1 MSDYVNSLNS
11 GDMEKNNALS
21 VHQRHMDALTMVR
34 NQFTEL
40 SLELLNL
47 KAEAESIVS
56 LIADLKGN
64 SEHVLQPVK
73 VRNQ

>member
-1 MSDYVNSLNS
+1 MLNS
-11 GDMEKNNALS
+11 GKMEKNNALS
-21 VHQRHMDALTMVR
+21 VHQKHMDALTMVR

-56 LIADLKGN
+56 LIADLKVN
-64 SEHVLQPVK
+64 RKSVMQPVP